1 MYVTKIPTHIHD
13 TLPALA
19 LVEYMGDLPGGAPH
33 VNKCSTRPYVRT
45 PGQVLEDTVVAV
57 QDTAP
62 RVVYKT
68 MEQEMLKIVHQ
79 MEERNRGKQNEKGV
93 PALGPLRST
102 VHDYLL
108 CL

>member
-79 MEERNRGKQNEKGV
+79 MGRKKPGQTKRKRC
-93 PALGPLRST
+93 ARTRT
-102 VHDYLL
+102 VKKH
-108 CL
+108 CA